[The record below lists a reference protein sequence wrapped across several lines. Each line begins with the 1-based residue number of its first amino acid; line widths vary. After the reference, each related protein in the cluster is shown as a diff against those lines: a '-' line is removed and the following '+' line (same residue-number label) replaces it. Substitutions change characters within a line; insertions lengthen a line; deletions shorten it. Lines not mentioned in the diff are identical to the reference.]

1 MLRFDLT
8 SIPANAT
15 ISGAA
20 ISLYTMIWSGN
31 STSVS
36 LYAITR
42 TNVIAEATWSK
53 AIFGSSTTAYVGD
66 HFEWKGG
73 TSTMVKYYYAG
84 GQRIAMRVG
93 SSTVYYLLTDHLGS
107 TAVTANSSGTRVAE
121 LRYRAWGETRY
132 TYGTTPTT
140 YRFTGQREDATIG
153 LYFYNARY
161 YDPALG
167 RFVQADTI
175 VPDVPDTSLSTLTV
189 NFSNPTFLEKVGR
202 ENRWRAYQGIVQEP
216 VSLADSEKPRG
227 LGVVQSFQEPSA
239 WPRLN
244 QTGAFSGVSPSPN
257 SQARGPAD
265 PQNLNRYTYVRNN
278 ALRYVDPSGYWTFG
292 VFLGGMGFAAIG
304 IRGDVGIVVD
314 DKLNI
319 GLLVGLGGGGY
330 AGAGYSGG
338 PGIQITSAPTIQD
351 LREWAVQL
359 GLGVGVGAGGTGEIQ
374 FMSKGFGINLSG
386 GPALDLPVAFE
397 VHGTTDYS
405 WLLLQGNI
413 PELLDDLLRL
423 LERLGNSGG

>member
-1 MLRFDLT
+1 MTYDIENQLT
-8 SIPANAT
+8 GVSNRAT
-15 ISGAA
+15 
-20 ISLYTMIWSGN
+20 
-31 STSVS
+31 
-36 LYAITR
+36 
-42 TNVIAEATWSK
+42 ATFVYDGDGQRVK
-53 AIFGSSTTAYVGD
+53 ATFGSSTTVYIGNYY
-66 HFEWKGG
+66 EQTG
-73 TSTMVKYYYAG
+73 STIRKYYYAN

-93 SSTVYYLLTDHLGS
+93 GTPYYLLTDHLGS
-107 TAVTANSSGTRVAE
+107 TAITTNSSGSRVAE
-121 LRYRAWGETRY
+121 LRYKAWGETRY
-132 TYGTTPTT
+132 TDGTTPTA
-140 YRFTGQREDATIG
+140 YKFTGQRLDESTG
-153 LYFYNARY
+153 LYYYGARY

-175 VPDVPDTSLSTLTV
+175 VPDSPETSLSTLTA
-189 NFSNPTFLEKVGR
+189 NFSNPAFLEEIGR
-202 ENRWRAYQGIVQEP
+202 ENRWRARQGIVQEP
-216 VSLADSEKPRG
+216 MSLADSEKPRG

-257 SQARGPAD
+257 LQAKGPAD
-265 PQNLNRYTYVRNN
+265 PQNLNRYAYVRNN

-319 GLLVGLGGGGY
+319 GLLVGVGGGGY

-359 GLGVGVGAGGTGEIQ
+359 GLGVGVGVGGTGEIQ